1 MRTISVL
8 LVSSLFA
15 CGTERMAST
24 PGDRD
29 VGASAPDAGS
39 GRTDAGPRDG
49 GEVTDGGDP
58 HRDGGDVPRD
68 GGDPGGCVPLPA
80 TPITEVADAAFG
92 IRGLV
97 EVDGGFL
104 VAWIRN
110 RSMEPFNAIVT
121 HVDAQLNRVSYGED
135 LGPLPDRDGQLLPAE
150 DGAWFQGV
158 RPSLGMQR
166 IELTK
171 LGPSG
176 SIEGRHT
183 ITSTTIVGSDFVRTD
198 DGYAVSYNVG
208 RRGHPYDRAV
218 LQRLDT
224 DGRPVG
230 DPVTLIEG
238 RGVDQL
244 VWTGSQLGAVVLSG
258 GTEFGLVRLDANGTT
273 PEPVMPLVFDEAVAG
288 PFSLAAHPDG
298 FLFGTRLQGDERSLF
313 RFFDAAGA
321 PVGRAQLFG
330 LWPVEAVYD
339 GEVFGLAAEDFFSR
353 GTAMQFAV
361 AAPGQIRDV
370 RESALSI
377 NPTNPAAANAQIV
390 AVDGGFV
397 LAWLEWTF
405 NVNPLTEPDYRVVM
419 ARVCL

>member
-1 MRTISVL
+1 MRTVSLL
-8 LVSSLFA
+8 LVSSLVA
-15 CGTERMAST
+15 CGTERMSSP

-29 VGASAPDAGS
+29 GGTATPDAGHE
-39 GRTDAGPRDG
+39 RTDGGPRDA
-49 GEVTDGGDP
+49 GEAP
-58 HRDGGDVPRD
+58 PDGGDVPRD
-68 GGDPGGCVPLPA
+68 GGDPSGCVPLPT

-92 IRGLV
+92 VHGLV
-97 EVDGGFL
+97 PVDEGFL
-104 VAWIRN
+104 VAWSRN
-110 RSMEPFNAIVT
+110 RAMEPIAAIVT
-121 HVDAQLNRVSYGED
+121 HVDPQLSRVSYGEEI
-135 LGPLPDRDGQLLPAE
+135 GPHSNLDGQLLPADE
-150 DGAWFQGV
+150 GAWFQGV
-158 RPSLGMQR
+158 RPSLGVQR
-166 IELTK
+166 LELTK

-183 ITSTTIVGSDFVRTD
+183 ITSTTIVGSNFVRTD
-198 DGYAVSYNVG
+198 DGYAVSYNIG
-208 RRGHPYDRAV
+208 RRGQPYERAV

-224 DGRPVG
+224 DGRAVG

-238 RGVDQL
+238 RGIDQL
-244 VWTGSQLGAVVLSG
+244 VWTGSQFGAVVLSG
-258 GTEFGLVRLDANGTT
+258 GTEFGLVRLAANGTV

-288 PFSLAAHPDG
+288 PFSLAAHPNG

-330 LWPVEAVYD
+330 LWPVEGVYD
-339 GEVFGLAAEDFFSR
+339 GEVFGLAAPEFYSR

-370 RESALSI
+370 RESALYI

-397 LAWLEWTF
+397 LAWVEWTF
-405 NVNPLTEPDYRVVM
+405 NETPFDEPDHRVVM